1 VSGFWTPVGW
11 IRGNDGR
18 WCPPPEHGYA
28 LRNLE
33 CRRATSTTQT
43 AHPWPVNERAL
54 ALDAEYR
61 GLDHPSLER
70 LIGSAIT
77 RGLRVRHATGPQA
90 EHCSKGTASRNEPY
104 DTSQDPPGHE
114 PESP

>member
-11 IRGNDGR
+11 VRGDDG
-18 WCPPPEHGYA
+18 WWYPPPEHGYA
-28 LRNLE
+28 LLNLE
-33 CRRATSTTQT
+33 YRRATSTTQT

-77 RGLRVRHATGPQA
+77 RGLRVRHATGPQV
-90 EHCSKGTASRNEPY
+90 EYYSKGTTSRNEPY
-104 DTSQDPPGHE
+104 DTFPRPTWTR
-114 PESP
+114 PNP